1 MVEGYDGAAV
11 QKIKTTEWH
20 FNSQTLKVLL
30 IDVFFPHFLHRLTII
45 QCVYDLRSFP
55 SMWHPRMQ
63 LSSWRA
69 PSYVPLSS
77 SLCCSKWYFSHSKLV
92 LFFSGLHQGTPSVAV
107 AVQLQNPETL
117 LLWETDPAEGKT
129 GSSTTQHNR
138 FYRTRRHHATVLTVV
153 IFDMFLLIAACKWI
167 VHLTPSWRRGLH
179 ADHSNN
185 GTEGKLPWPASLC
198 TLP

>member
-1 MVEGYDGAAV
+1 M
-11 QKIKTTEWH
+11 KTTEWH

-30 IDVFFPHFLHRLTII
+30 IDVFSPPFPSQTHDHSVCIRPPLLPFNVTSQDATFQLKGSF
-45 QCVYDLRSFP
+45 VRSFELFI
-55 SMWHPRMQ
+55 M
-63 LSSWRA
+63 LLK
-69 PSYVPLSS
+69 VVF
-77 SLCCSKWYFSHSKLV
+77 FSFKV
-92 LFFSGLHQGTPSVAV
+92 NLFFSGLHQGTPSVAV
-107 AVQLQNPETL
+107 AVQLQNPETF